1 MTDYKNLKLI
11 ASSSPHIRSV
21 ENTRSIMLDVI
32 IAMLPALFWA
42 IYNFGFKA
50 LLSVVVSV
58 VACLFWE
65 WLYRKLLKKPQS
77 IGDLSAVVTG
87 MLLAFVCPPELP
99 WWALVI
105 GAFFSIVVV
114 KQLYGG
120 IGCNFLNPALAG
132 RAILLASYATAMTT
146 WTLPSSKLD
155 TVVSTATPLAIMKE
169 GTVEKFT
176 ELTANYSV
184 ADMFIGRVGGSLGEV
199 SALAL
204 LLGGAWLLIRKVI
217 SWHTPV
223 AFIATGAVLIAGL
236 LERFT
241 SLRVDGW
248 MGLGVAAFILV
259 SGWNLARETISPLLG
274 ENADEE
280 LRQKIVDYIA
290 SQPRVLGYHDL
301 MVHDYGPGQRFASL
315 HVEMD
320 KNEDPISCHELI
332 DDMERECLQSHNV
345 HLVIHYD
352 PVVTDDPEL
361 DRLRE
366 VVKSLLAIKDP
377 RLTIH
382 DFRMVPGE
390 GHTNLIFDVTLP
402 LELRGQEAEIRAA
415 LEQALNAL
423 DGRRYCCVITFD
435 MAAAN

>member
-1 MTDYKNLKLI
+1 MTNLLLRLFVKDC
-11 ASSSPHIRSV
+11 
-21 ENTRSIMLDVI
+21 ENTSDPGVRAKIGSMSGAVGILCNV
-32 IAMLPALFWA
+32 LL
-42 IYNFGFKA
+42 FGFKLLAA
-50 LLSVVVSV
+50 LLSGSVSIMADALNNLSDASGSIVTLVGFRLANRPADEEHPYGHARFEYLSGLAVSV
-58 VACLFWE
+58 LIILIGFELAKSSLDKILHPAAVEFTWLTAAVLLVSIAVKFWMFLFNRQ
-65 WLYRKLLKKPQS
+65 L
-77 IGDLSAVVTG
+77 GDLIRSAS
-87 MLLAFVCPPELP
+87 LH
-99 WWALVI
+99 
-105 GAFFSIVVV
+105 
-114 KQLYGG
+114 
-120 IGCNFLNPALAG
+120 
-132 RAILLASYATAMTT
+132 ATA
-146 WTLPSSKLD
+146 
-155 TVVSTATPLAIMKE
+155 
-169 GTVEKFT
+169 
-176 ELTANYSV
+176 
-184 ADMFIGRVGGSLGEV
+184 ADSRNDCV
-199 SALAL
+199 
-204 LLGGAWLLIRKVI
+204 
-217 SWHTPV
+217 
-223 AFIATGAVLIAGL
+223 ATGAVLIAGL